1 MEKSIKL
8 DIFYVNNLS
17 FLLDMKI
24 LYKTLKL
31 VLLKKKQYQDFKKFY
46 E

>member
-1 MEKSIKL
+1 MSL
-8 DIFYVNNLS
+8 DIHYVSDVS

-24 LYKTLKL
+24 LYQTFKL
-31 VLLKKKQYQDFKKFY
+31 IILKKKQYQDFNKFC